1 MRNGSYLPPKLKRME
16 TAVKV
21 KPNNAQN
28 SSGGLAGGVSG
39 RITSVDF
46 FRGFTMFLLI
56 GESTR
61 LYYLLEESGEA
72 GGGPVVAYFARMFSH
87 HEWHGL
93 HFWDLIQPF
102 FMFIVGVAIP
112 FAVANRK
119 RKGDSDK
126 TIFNHALKRAFLLL
140 LFGWALYCMD
150 PGRIVWRFQNVL
162 AQLSVTYL
170 VAFLIMRKSITFQ
183 LTFSVVIL
191 LLTDLAYRFFPV
203 EGFNHPWVPYENL
216 GAWVNNKIEGV
227 DKASIWA
234 SLNAIP
240 TIAHTV
246 WGVVCGLILMSD
258 RPVEKKIRI
267 LLTGAAAALVVGYAL
282 EWLDITPIIKKIATS
297 SFVFAS
303 GGWSI
308 LALVFSYWLI
318 DHKKIFITG
327 SQFFI
332 IVGMNSI
339 FIYLFMHVGCPDIIY
354 KMFAPF
360 TKAFFSWGGEVTVAA
375 VTGILVWAALW
386 YVCYWLYRKRIFFK
400 I

>member
-1 MRNGSYLPPKLKRME
+1 MATTLDIRSKEKD
-16 TAVKV
+16 K
-21 KPNNAQN
+21 N
-28 SSGGLAGGVSG
+28 SSSLAQPLTG

-46 FRGFTMFLLI
+46 FRGVTMFLLV

-61 LYYLLEESGEA
+61 LYQRIESVEGSSIM
-72 GGGPVVAYFARMFSH
+72 AYFGRMFSH
-87 HEWHGL
+87 HEWHGM

-119 RKGDSDK
+119 KKGDSDQ

-140 LFGWALYCMD
+140 FFGWALYCIEA
-150 PGRIVWRFQNVL
+150 GGIVWRFQNVL
-162 AQLSVTYL
+162 AQLGVTYF
-170 VAFLIMRKSITFQ
+170 VAFLIMKRSLSFQ
-183 LTFSVVIL
+183 LIFSFAVL

-227 DKASIWA
+227 EKASIWA

-246 WGVVCGLILMSD
+246 WGVMCGLILMSV
-258 RPVEKKIRI
+258 RSSREKIRI
-267 LLTGAAAALVVGYAL
+267 LVMAGVAGLVIGYAL
-282 EWLDITPIIKKIATS
+282 DWLNITPIIKKIATS

-308 LALVFSYWLI
+308 LALCFCYWLI
-318 DHKKIFITG
+318 DVKNQFTEGAK
-327 SQFFI
+327 FFI

-339 FIYLFMHVGCPDIIY
+339 FIYLFMHVGGANIIHEI
-354 KMFAPF
+354 FTPF
-360 TKAFFSWGGEVTVAA
+360 VKVFFSWAGEFTVAI

-386 YVCYWLYRKRIFFK
+386 YLCYWLYKKKIFFR

>member
-1 MRNGSYLPPKLKRME
+1 ME
-16 TAVKV
+16 TTANVRARSQEK
-21 KPNNAQN
+21 NSNELAQR
-28 SSGGLAGGVSG
+28 ATG

-46 FRGFTMFLLI
+46 FRGFTMFLLV

-61 LYYLLEESGEA
+61 LYHHIESVENSA
-72 GGGPVVAYFARMFSH
+72 VMAYFGRMFTH
-87 HEWHGL
+87 HEWHGM

-119 RKGDSDK
+119 NRGDSDQR
-126 TIFNHALKRAFLLL
+126 IFNHAMKRAFLLL
-140 LFGWALYCMD
+140 LFGWALYCID
-150 PGRIVWRFQNVL
+150 AERIVWRFQNVL
-162 AQLSVTYL
+162 AQLAVTYL
-170 VAFLIMRKSITFQ
+170 VAFLIMRKSFTFQ
-183 LTFSVVIL
+183 IVFTFVIL

-203 EGFNHPWVPYENL
+203 EGFNHPWTPYENL

-227 DKASIWA
+227 EKASVWA

-246 WGVVCGLILMSD
+246 WGVLCGLILMSN
-258 RPVEKKIRI
+258 RTAQEKIRI
-267 LLTGAAAALVVGYAL
+267 LVLAGVAGLVIGYAL
-282 EWLDITPIIKKIATS
+282 DWLNVTPIIKKIATS

-308 LALVFSYWLI
+308 LALCFSYWLI
-318 DHKKIFITG
+318 DVKKVFTNG

-339 FIYLFMHVGCPDIIY
+339 FIYLFMHVGGANIIQQI
-354 KMFAPF
+354 FTPF
-360 TKAFFSWGGEVTVAA
+360 TKAFFSWSSELTVG
-375 VTGILVWAALW
+375 VITGILVWAALW
-386 YVCYWLYRKRIFFK
+386 YLCYWLYKKRIFFK

>member
-1 MRNGSYLPPKLKRME
+1 MTATLKAKSKNTDKIPTE
-16 TAVKV
+16 L
-21 KPNNAQN
+21 
-28 SSGGLAGGVSG
+28 GGAGLG

-46 FRGFTMFLLI
+46 FRGITMFLLV

-61 LYYLLEESGEA
+61 LYDLLETSAEE
-72 GGGPVVAYFARMFSH
+72 GGGTVVAYFARMFSH

-119 RKGDSDK
+119 KKGDSDEK
-126 TIFNHALKRAFLLL
+126 IFRHAAKRAFLLL
-140 LFGWALYCMD
+140 FFGWALYCID
-150 PGRIVWRFQNVL
+150 AGSIVWRFQNVL
-162 AQLSVTYL
+162 AQLAVTYF
-170 VAFLIMRKSITFQ
+170 VAFLIIRKSIPFQ
-183 LTFSVVIL
+183 IIYSLVIL
-191 LLTDLAYRFFPV
+191 LLTDLAYRFFPI

-227 DKASIWA
+227 DKSSIWA
-234 SLNAIP
+234 SLNAVP

-246 WGVVCGLILMSD
+246 WGVVCGLILMSE
-258 RPVEKKIRI
+258 RTVKEKLRVLMMGAVA
-267 LLTGAAAALVVGYAL
+267 LLVAGYAL
-282 EWLDITPIIKKIATS
+282 DWLNVTPIIKKIATS
-297 SFVFAS
+297 SFVLAS

-308 LALVFSYWLI
+308 IALVFSYWLI
-318 DHKKIFITG
+318 DVKGIFRNG

-339 FIYLFMHVGCPDIIY
+339 FIYLFMHVGTANIIHDI
-354 KMFAPF
+354 FTPF
-360 TKAFFSWGGEVTVAA
+360 IKVFFSLAGELTVAV
-375 VTGILVWAALW
+375 VTGILVWGALW
-386 YVCYWLYRKRIFFK
+386 YLCYWLYKKRIFFK